1 MLALIVKLLNVYYGE
16 YMQIQLTDRDKKFQ
30 DEVRDFVRGKLPK
43 DVAQKVLEHR
53 FVEKE
58 DVNRWHTALF
68 KRGWAAPNWPS
79 NLGGS
84 QWTALQQHIF
94 DDISSM
100 LGAPRL
106 SPFGISMIGP
116 VLIEFGSDYQK
127 NRFLPKILSGEE
139 WWCQGYSEPG
149 SGSDLASL
157 RTQAE
162 LRGDSYIVNGQ
173 KTWTT
178 QAQLA
183 DMMFCLVRTGRD
195 GKKQNGIS
203 MLLINMHQPGV
214 EVRPIVTIDG
224 GSKEINEVW
233 LQDVEVPVQNLVGD
247 EGRGWTIAKFLLSHE
262 RTNTAGVGAS
272 KRELLRLKQIAS
284 KEGSGGRPLIED
296 PLFRDKISKIEIDLM
311 ALEWT
316 VLRVAAVEAEGE
328 APGPEASILKLRG
341 TEIQQ
346 ELTQLQMEAVG
357 PNALPYLPMSIED
370 NWIGPKVGPEYATA
384 LASRYFNYRKVSIY
398 GGTNEIQRNIISKR
412 VLGL

>member
-1 MLALIVKLLNVYYGE
+1 
-16 YMQIQLTDRDKKFQ
+16 MQIQFTDEDRKFQ
-30 DEVRDFVRGKLPK
+30 TDVRDFISKGLPK
-43 DVAQKVLEHR
+43 DVARKVLEHKSI
-53 FVEKE
+53 EKK
-58 DVNRWHTALF
+58 DIGRWHSALF
-68 KRGWAAPNWPS
+68 KQGWVAPSWPVS
-79 NLGGS
+79 LGGCH
-84 QWTALQQHIF
+84 WTALQQHIF
-94 DDISSM
+94 DEISSL

-106 SPFGISMIGP
+106 SPFGINMIGP
-116 VLIEFGSDYQK
+116 VLIEFGSDFQK
-127 NRFLPKILSGEE
+127 DRFLPKILSGEE

-162 LRGDSYIVNGQ
+162 LRGDIYIVNGQ

-183 DMMFCLVRTGRD
+183 DMMFCLVRTGRE

-203 MLLINMHQPGV
+203 MMLIDMHQPGV
-214 EVRPIVTIDG
+214 EVRPITTIDG
-224 GSKEINEVW
+224 GSEEINEVW
-233 LQDVEVPVQNLVGD
+233 LEDVKVPVENLVGE

-272 KRELLRLKQIAS
+272 KRELSRLKQIAAQ
-284 KEGSGGRPLIED
+284 ERLGGRPLIED
-296 PLFRDKISKIEIDLM
+296 PLFRDKISKVEIDLM

-316 VLRVAAVEAEGE
+316 VLRVAAVEAEGK

-346 ELTQLQMEAVG
+346 ELTRLQMEAVG

-370 NWIGPKVGPEYATA
+370 NWIGPKVGPDYAAA